1 MSCGKKF
8 DTGSCVIDI
17 LKDIVDA
24 QNDVIHDCTTSCER
38 SIADLLGDTG
48 GGSGFDTV
56 PVILYCKDCKPFKGY
71 GTKRNA
77 GSCNVKGSF
86 FFRVKS
92 VDDDGCAVLEL
103 LFSNNHHSGDL
114 EEESSSSSN
123 HQPRPVVDPKSPA
136 QQDCDNLRASGICIT
151 VDLNCFCHVTCLPA
165 AATL

>member
-24 QNDVIHDCTTSCER
+24 QNDVLHDCLTSCEQ

-56 PVILYCKDCKPFKGY
+56 PVILYNKDGSPFKGY
-71 GTKRNA
+71 GTKR
-77 GSCNVKGSF
+77 GDHCNVKGSF
-86 FFRVKS
+86 YFRVKS
-92 VDDDGCAVLEL
+92 VDDDGCAILEL
-103 LFSNNHHSGDL
+103 LFSNRPHVL
-114 EEESSSSSN
+114 EEEEESSSSSEC
-123 HQPRPVVDPKSPA
+123 HHHRFDPKSPA
-136 QQDCDNLRASGICIT
+136 QQNCRNLRASGICIT
-151 VDLNCFCHVTCLPA
+151 VDLDCFCHVTCLPA

>member
-24 QNDVIHDCTTSCER
+24 QNDVMRDCTTSCER
-38 SIADLLGDTG
+38 SIADLLGDVG

-71 GTKRNA
+71 GTKRNDP
-77 GSCNVKGSF
+77 CNVKGSF

-92 VDDDGCAVLEL
+92 VDDDGCAILEL
-103 LFSNNHHSGDL
+103 LFSDNHRVGGVED
-114 EEESSSSSN
+114 EESSSSSSN
-123 HQPRPVVDPKSPA
+123 HHRPIVDPKSPA
-136 QQDCDNLRASGICIT
+136 QQDCDDLRASGICIT